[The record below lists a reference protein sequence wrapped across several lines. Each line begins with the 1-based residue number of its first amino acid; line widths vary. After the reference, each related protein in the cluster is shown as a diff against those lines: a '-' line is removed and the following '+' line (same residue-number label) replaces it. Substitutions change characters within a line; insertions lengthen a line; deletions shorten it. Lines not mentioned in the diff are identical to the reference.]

1 MYDADRRSLSRE
13 LTTNDELA
21 CYVQHNIECSTV
33 SFVAT
38 TGEEER
44 CGESPFSTG
53 DSPHKQWLSPLYPI
67 MGHILVTIGPP
78 LDYGD
83 FPRPPI
89 FIWREEVDSKL
100 QVQATASTVPKRQRP
115 TEMNSAIKI
124 TSDARFRLARSLMT
138 NGGGSG
144 GDDDDSS
151 LEGAIDIFASLLEE
165 CRRSSGETSVD
176 AALCHYEYGNALF
189 RAVVRRTEQSG
200 GGSDEANEKDG
211 DKKTAAKPPPIAAEA
226 VKSATTTG
234 KRSLDDNIAMQ
245 SDSVPSNKRIKTT
258 ENIENCNDDGD
269 DSSDEDDVSL
279 ALEMLSTSFGIF
291 DWHVSDATTTTTS
304 EEEREFALA
313 QIPRVLNCIGDI
325 HSHRK
330 QFGNA
335 VDAYCRALPYRENNA
350 SKKKHHATKNNN
362 NEEGEGGCLSVE
374 ELTCQRQLVETYA
387 LVAEALLACKEGEDV
402 VCIDDDDD
410 EEDDDA
416 GLKKDEKKAKKS
428 IVLVSARDRI
438 EFAQSHYETAKEK
451 LQEIGTCDL
460 RFV

>member
-1 MYDADRRSLSRE
+1 M
-13 LTTNDELA
+13 N
-21 CYVQHNIECSTV
+21 
-33 SFVAT
+33 
-38 TGEEER
+38 
-44 CGESPFSTG
+44 
-53 DSPHKQWLSPLYPI
+53 
-67 MGHILVTIGPP
+67 
-78 LDYGD
+78 
-83 FPRPPI
+83 
-89 FIWREEVDSKL
+89 
-100 QVQATASTVPKRQRP
+100 
-115 TEMNSAIKI
+115 NSAIKI

-138 NGGGSG
+138 NGGSS

-189 RAVVRRTEQSG
+189 RAVVRRTEQHQNS

-211 DKKTAAKPPPIAAEA
+211 DKKPAAKPPEA
-226 VKSATTTG
+226 VKSATTG
-234 KRSLDDNIAMQ
+234 KRSRDDNIAMQ
-245 SDSVPSNKRIKTT
+245 SDSVPSNKKIKTA
-258 ENIENCNDDGD
+258 ENIENCKDDGD
-269 DSSDEDDVSL
+269 DNGDEEDVSL

-291 DWHVSDATTTTTS
+291 DWHVNDATATTATIS
-304 EEEREFALA
+304 EEEREFALS

-335 VDAYCRALPYRENNA
+335 VDAYCTALPYRENA
-350 SKKKHHATKNNN
+350 SKKKHHATDN
-362 NEEGEGGCLSVE
+362 NEEGEGCLSVE

-402 VCIDDDDD
+402 VCVDD
-410 EEDDDA
+410 EEQQQQQEDDDA

-460 RFV
+460 RFVFTISISFVMKEFDRSLT

>member
-1 MYDADRRSLSRE
+1 
-13 LTTNDELA
+13 
-21 CYVQHNIECSTV
+21 
-33 SFVAT
+33 
-38 TGEEER
+38 
-44 CGESPFSTG
+44 
-53 DSPHKQWLSPLYPI
+53 
-67 MGHILVTIGPP
+67 
-78 LDYGD
+78 
-83 FPRPPI
+83 
-89 FIWREEVDSKL
+89 
-100 QVQATASTVPKRQRP
+100 
-115 TEMNSAIKI
+115 
-124 TSDARFRLARSLMT
+124 MT
-138 NGGGSG
+138 NGGSG
-144 GDDDDSS
+144 DGNDDSS

-189 RAVVRRTEQSG
+189 RAVVRRTEQQLLENS
-200 GGSDEANEKDG
+200 GGSDEASGEDG
-211 DKKTAAKPPPIAAEA
+211 DKKPAAKPPTT

-234 KRSLDDNIAMQ
+234 KRSLDDNNGMQ
-245 SDSVPSNKRIKTT
+245 SNSVPSNKKIKTT
-258 ENIENCNDDGD
+258 ENIENCKDDGD
-269 DSSDEDDVSL
+269 DNSDEDDVSL

-291 DWHVSDATTTTTS
+291 DWHVNDATTATIS
-304 EEEREFALA
+304 EEERQFALT

-335 VDAYCRALPYRENNA
+335 VDAYCRALPYRENA
-350 SKKKHHATKNNN
+350 SKKKHHATNNN
-362 NEEGEGGCLSVE
+362 TEKGEGCLSVE

-402 VCIDDDDD
+402 VCIDDEEQQQ

-416 GLKKDEKKAKKS
+416 GSKKDEKKAKKS

-460 RFV
+460 RFVFTISISFVMKEFDRSLT